1 MNRIVIIVMLASSV
15 SMAAEIGPVKIQR
28 RNDVEFVRGVRNDV
42 GELTYS
48 VGSDGRGTL
57 TVGASEGDV
66 VVSDPFAIRLAPQRI
81 LAADEWAAT
90 LDGAITLTAD
100 GVYKLFDAYKGVPAA
115 RTLTISAANPQVKL
129 ARVTYGSTSYMVD
142 VTKTT
147 TEQSCVI
154 RGVSDYD
161 SFWDPAGH
169 GAHMHVSNIVVYA
182 WTGYERT
189 AQVDFTLADLTVTD
203 SLGKYN
209 MSALRTWI
217 TARYDHRTGDKW
229 SQFPATHPVRLADR
243 QIWFDPLGIV
253 RMSSFQ
259 TDGTNAV
266 AIMVNGSP
274 VLEIVPGSAERTEQ
288 LKIVDYSAGATQAVF
303 WVSAALGAPIV
314 LQRTEVLEPANWGDV
329 STGISST
336 YPNTVQRT
344 VGDTAYTTY
353 RLTLAVDPEA
363 TSAFYRVKSTVGLIG
378 ATTVEIK
385 NATLI
390 YKGVPMGIVTQV
402 VDGVSYETIGRVLP

>member
-1 MNRIVIIVMLASSV
+1 MKSTILFVFFAAGAF
-15 SMAAEIGPVKIQR
+15 AAEIGPISLQR
-28 RNDVEFVRGVRNDV
+28 RNDVEFNHGVLNDAGEITYTVDDAGRGVLTLGAAEGNTVV
-42 GELTYS
+42 G
-48 VGSDGRGTL
+48 
-57 TVGASEGDV
+57 
-66 VVSDPFAIRLAPQRI
+66 DPFAIHLAPQRI
-81 LAADEWAAT
+81 LSPDEYGVEITGGELTSA
-90 LDGAITLTAD
+90 GAYEI
-100 GVYKLFDAYKGVPAA
+100 FDAYKVAGTV
-115 RTLTISAANPQVKL
+115 RTLTLAPVNPLVKI
-129 ARVTYGSTSYMVD
+129 ARVTYDSTAYMVD

-147 TEQSCVI
+147 TEQACVV
-154 RGVSDYD
+154 RGVSRYD
-161 SFWDPAGH
+161 SFFDPLDRG
-169 GAHMHVSNIVVYA
+169 GWMHVSNIVVYA
-182 WTGYERT
+182 WAGDERR
-189 AQVDFTLADLTVTD
+189 ASVDFTLSDLTVTD
-203 SLGKYN
+203 DVGNYN
-209 MSALRTWI
+209 MSGLRTWI
-217 TARYDHRTGDKW
+217 TARYDHRTGDQW

-243 QIWFDPLGIV
+243 QIWFDPLGIT
-253 RMSSFQ
+253 RMSSIQ
-259 TDGTNAV
+259 AAGTNAV
-266 AIMVNGSP
+266 AILVNGSP
-274 VLEIVPGSAERTEQ
+274 VLEIIPGAAERTDQ
-288 LKIVDYSAGATQAVF
+288 LKIVDFQMESTQAVF
-303 WVSAALGAPIV
+303 YVSAALGAPVV